1 MKKKMKKRSEWV
13 RKSDKRI
20 KKEKDRGIVDFAT
33 IQNCSLYKK
42 LFRRKKL

>member
-20 KKEKDRGIVDFAT
+20 KKEKDRGRICDDT
-33 IQNCSLYKK
+33 K
-42 LFRRKKL
+42 LQSVQKF